1 MYQNVMKRNAIKELY
16 EWKENNDR
24 KPLVIL
30 GARQVG
36 KTWLM
41 KEFGKEAYKK
51 CAYVNF
57 EDNDDLRGMFEHD
70 FDIQRI
76 IANLQW
82 ATDVT
87 IDEDTLIILD
97 EIQEAPRGITA
108 LKYFQEKAPQYHVI
122 AAGSLLGIAMHKN
135 DSFPVGKVDF
145 MNLYPLSFYEFLN
158 AIGEKKMVDL
168 LQAKDWTMLTMV
180 RAKFE
185 ERLRQYYFVGGMP
198 AAVLAF
204 VNDGDLNK
212 VRTIQKSIIEAY
224 ERDFSKHAPA
234 IEVPRIRMVW
244 HSIPSQLSKENRKFI
259 YGMIKEGARA
269 KDFELAIE
277 WLKDAGLIY
286 KVNRCKKA
294 QLPLAAYEDFSA
306 FKMFLSDI
314 GLMGAMSNIPVQS
327 LLNGNMLFSD
337 FKGALTEQFVLQQ
350 MKTNQ
355 SLSIY
360 YWSADNSRGEI
371 DFLVQQEEKVIP
383 IEVKA
388 EENLQAKSLRMFV
401 ERNPGLKGYRFSMS
415 PYREQDW
422 LVNYPLYSVL
432 TILGQKEG

>member
-16 EWKENNDR
+16 EWKENNGR

-57 EDNDDLRGMFEHD
+57 EDNDDLRGLFEHD

-82 ATDVT
+82 TTGVT

-145 MNLYPLSFYEFLN
+145 MHLYPLSFYEFLN

-286 KVNRCKKA
+286 KINRCKKA

-401 ERNPGLKGYRFSMS
+401 ERNPGLKGCRFSMS

-432 TILGQKEG
+432 TILGQTEE